1 VIRIR
6 YKELSSGRHGKA
18 EGAAGRTT
26 VYLLPG
32 LTVRQRKAAL
42 RRLRQEASRGC
53 GPALPLP
60 QLMVALGLDRTREGI
75 RGTTA
80 VIRLH
85 PLATLVPA
93 TAAVGLMA
101 LLVLASAR
109 VVHLPGGTGLCLNLG
124 PLGCLG
130 L

>member
-1 VIRIR
+1 MIRIR
-6 YKELSSGRHGKA
+6 YKELSSGLHGKA
-18 EGAAGRTT
+18 EGSAGRTT

-32 LTVRQRKAAL
+32 LTVRQRRAAL

-60 QLMVALGLDRTREGI
+60 QLMVALSLDRTREGI

-85 PLATLVPA
+85 PVAALVPA

-101 LLVLASAR
+101 LFVLVD
-109 VVHLPGGTGLCLNLG
+109 LG
-124 PLGCLG
+124 PLGFLR